1 MEEKILCTKSKT
13 HVKELTDGEILLGST
28 SLTALLC
35 ATLIP
40 LEEQATFVS
49 YIFYAIFAL
58 FGVLT
63 GCVIASHVI
72 FSRMPEV
79 LLTLTTLE
87 YVTDQVSGQKI
98 YIRDILEVTVKN
110 KKNNYGHEYNFDTIT
125 IRSEFGKITL
135 KNAENICN
143 AKEIWI

>member
-1 MEEKILCTKSKT
+1 MRDRLSR
-13 HVKELTDGEILLGST
+13 H
-28 SLTALLC
+28 
-35 ATLIP
+35 
-40 LEEQATFVS
+40 
-49 YIFYAIFAL
+49 FY
-58 FGVLT
+58 
-63 GCVIASHVI
+63 
-72 FSRMPEV
+72 RMPEV

-98 YIRDILEVTVKN
+98 YIRDIPEVTVKN